1 MKPIERP
8 CAPFKKRYY
17 GLLNSPSFKRSAC
30 SYVTIIGDFER
41 FQYLNFETRFLEIQN
56 FSFKTGIPFFS

>member
-30 SYVTIIGDFER
+30 SYVTIIGDFELF
-41 FQYLNFETRFLEIQN
+41 FQYLNFETRFLEI
-56 FSFKTGIPFFS
+56 